1 MCEGYAWSHQ
11 LDLFSFTVN
20 ASVAVVPG
28 CPWGAVLNESHVKVE
43 HYVHD
48 QSAHGSWGVD
58 VRLCSEALSPVLVAL
73 LLLILGTL
81 FLFRLSLRAFVR
93 KTDRRGEAP
102 KHLSQ
107 VFLTEHDR
115 MEQEVLEHDLMKE
128 KVKLLS
134 ESSDQKQM
142 TEMDV
147 QNKYEVMGLGEGSVE
162 QELHPVTDDK
172 RLFVEYIFQ
181 EHAAQKKLFWSHRE
195 RT

>member
-20 ASVAVVPG
+20 ASVALVPG

-58 VRLCSEALSPVLVAL
+58 VRLCSEALSPILVAL

-81 FLFRLSLRAFVR
+81 FLFRLLLRPCVR
-93 KTDRRGEAP
+93 KADRRGEAP

-115 MEQEVLEHDLMKE
+115 MKE

-134 ESSDQKQM
+134 GSSDQKQM
-142 TEMDV
+142 TKMDV

-162 QELHPVTDDK
+162 QELHPDTDDK